1 MKTKII
7 ILSVLIAA
15 LTFISVFAGNKN
27 LNNVNDYKI
36 QVTNL
41 LQKNLLLTK
50 EMDQTT
56 ANIFIKF
63 DENGTVSDIRVNYPD
78 EAIANEIKRTIV
90 KEKFNITQDEA
101 GIYKLKVTFNV
112 R

>member
-15 LTFISVFAGNKN
+15 FTFISVFAGNKN
-27 LNNVNDYKI
+27 LNNVYDYKA

-41 LQKNLLLTK
+41 LQKNILFTK

-56 ANIFIKF
+56 ANILIKF
-63 DENGTVSDIRVNYPD
+63 DENGTVNDIRVNYPD
-78 EAIANEIKRTIV
+78 ERIANEIKRTIV
-90 KEKFNITQDEA
+90 KEKFNINQDEA